1 MEIIGFELFSEFN
14 SFYPKVILV
23 CIISFILI
31 TSIAIKFNFSE
42 ISYWTTILIALIIIL
57 SVSIYHTY
65 NRTIQNQNYFSL
77 TIYYTNKNNQ
87 VIEDNEKQIVK
98 NIIDNIINDN
108 IPTFNE
114 DKNQKHTFSGKRITR
129 NLYKTKNNQI
139 IDADL
144 NGALN
149 IMKKANIE
157 MLTPLDYLKF
167 DNIFTCKLI

>member
-23 CIISFILI
+23 CIILFILI
-31 TSIAIKFNFSE
+31 TSISIKFNFSE

-87 VIEDNEKQIVK
+87 VIEDNKKQIVK
-98 NIIDNIINDN
+98 NIIDNIINDK
-108 IPTFNE
+108 IPNNRKNLQIYKQTFAISYEEYDLLKKYE
-114 DKNQKHTFSGKRITR
+114 DRYNFGSEF
-129 NLYKTKNNQI
+129 
-139 IDADL
+139 
-144 NGALN
+144 
-149 IMKKANIE
+149 KKIE
-157 MLTPLDYLKF
+157 
-167 DNIFTCKLI
+167 IFE

>member
-42 ISYWTTILIALIIIL
+42 ISYWITILIALIIIL

-98 NIIDNIINDN
+98 NIIDNIINDK
-108 IPTFNE
+108 IPNNRKNLQVYKQTFGISFNE
-114 DKNQKHTFSGKRITR
+114 YNLLKEYEDKYNFWSEF
-129 NLYKTKNNQI
+129 
-139 IDADL
+139 
-144 NGALN
+144 
-149 IMKKANIE
+149 KKIE
-157 MLTPLDYLKF
+157 
-167 DNIFTCKLI
+167 IFE

>member
-98 NIIDNIINDN
+98 NIIDNIINDK
-108 IPTFNE
+108 IPNNRKNLQVYKQTFGISFNE
-114 DKNQKHTFSGKRITR
+114 YDLLKEYEDKYNFWSEF
-129 NLYKTKNNQI
+129 
-139 IDADL
+139 
-144 NGALN
+144 
-149 IMKKANIE
+149 KKIE
-157 MLTPLDYLKF
+157 
-167 DNIFTCKLI
+167 IFE

>member
-42 ISYWTTILIALIIIL
+42 ISYWTTILISLIIIL

-98 NIIDNIINDN
+98 NIIDNIINDK
-108 IPTFNE
+108 IPNNRKNLQVYKQTFGISFNE
-114 DKNQKHTFSGKRITR
+114 YNLLKEYEDKYNFWSEF
-129 NLYKTKNNQI
+129 
-139 IDADL
+139 
-144 NGALN
+144 
-149 IMKKANIE
+149 KKIE
-157 MLTPLDYLKF
+157 
-167 DNIFTCKLI
+167 IFE